1 MNIGSGFFT
10 LYKITQRTVFFETGC
25 IHVLEGSV
33 TGSGRRIKDL
43 WVGSCWV
50 VLGGSDRIIYQN
62 FWPASNSA
70 T

>member
-1 MNIGSGFFT
+1 MIFDASIIALTGYRVAEIMNIGSGFFT

-43 WVGSCWV
+43 
-50 VLGGSDRIIYQN
+50 
-62 FWPASNSA
+62 
-70 T
+70 